1 MALADWFIIR
11 KGREMGIQHVKPGD
25 IEKTSMRTIR
35 KELLEKGFA
44 LPESEA
50 ERAVLLRA
58 IHTSA
63 DFDYAENL
71 RFAEGGAE
79 AGVRYFQMRSAGLAG
94 GSPSREKIV
103 ITDTNMAL
111 SGISKRALSELGAE
125 AACFMADPAIAAIAK
140 ECGITRARA
149 SMEYA
154 GEQHPHAIFASGN
167 APTALISLSEQIEN
181 GLRPALV
188 IGVPVG
194 FVNVV
199 ESKELLLATCEKHH
213 VPAIIAMGRKGGS
226 NVAAAIVNALLYTAA
241 GWLDPDERK

>member
-1 MALADWFIIR
+1 
-11 KGREMGIQHVKPGD
+11 MGLQHVKPGD

-35 KELLEKGFA
+35 KELEENGFT
-44 LPESEA
+44 LPENEA

-71 RFAEGGAE
+71 RFVENGPE
-79 AGVRYFQMRSAGLAG
+79 AGVRYFLRGLQAGEEAAA
-94 GSPSREKIV
+94 PAEEAKIV

-111 SGISKRALSELGAE
+111 SGISKRALEKLSGRAV
-125 AACFMADPAIAAIAK
+125 CYMADPEIAK
-140 ECGITRARA
+140 RAKEEGSTRARA

-154 GEQHPHAIFASGN
+154 GKVHPHGVFASGN
-167 APTALISLSEQIEN
+167 APTALISLTEQIEE
-181 GLRPALV
+181 GLRPSLV
-188 IGVPVG
+188 VGVPVG

-199 ESKELLLATCEKHH
+199 ESKEMLLEACEKHH

-226 NVAAAIVNALLYTAA
+226 NVAAAIINALLYTAA
-241 GWLDPDERK
+241 GWLNPENRK